1 MKSCRIYGTHRG
13 KPFCKFPN
21 GKNVMQHIR
30 IDIYKNKKIQSIYGK
45 SFQKIDSTKWK
56 FCVGDIECV
65 LTQKKP
71 FKFKVHDDDTKV
83 FNNNQVAG
91 VFYMHKPY
99 GERSIQDKIDDE
111 RVRLGD
117 IGSLP
122 YREQDSV
129 LKMITD
135 NYPSFPSP
143 ITKLS
148 TRNRELLQIISSD
161 KFRMEEHEIAARN
174 SIVISHY
181 NSWVNRFG
189 KQFIH
194 SYIFSDQFFLKLFE
208 ASDQYFFGGILNQLA
223 EWKISFNKIEMIG
236 NEKTM
241 VGVYVSKTIL
251 KTCKCIQAIIK
262 LFQGDLCRIVVKLLT
277 ASSTL
282 DKIEITGN
290 VAYNLFRLDYTHSGL
305 LKCRTK
311 NVPRKEYKKLYHTPS
326 PGLIMME

>member
-21 GKNVMQHIR
+21 GTNVMQHIR

-56 FCVGDIECV
+56 FHVGDIECSLV
-65 LTQKKP
+65 QKKP

-117 IGSLP
+117 IGSIP

-129 LKMITD
+129 LKMIMD

-148 TRNRELLQIISSD
+148 TRNRELLHVISSD
-161 KFRMEEHEIAARN
+161 NFRMEEHEIVARN
-174 SIVISHY
+174 SIVISHH
-181 NSWVNRFG
+181 NSWLNRFG
-189 KQFIH
+189 KPYIDKFI
-194 SYIFSDQFFLKLFE
+194 FTDQFFSKLLE

-223 EWKISFNKIEMIG
+223 EWKISFNKIEMLG
-236 NEKTM
+236 KEKTM
-241 VGVYVSKTIL
+241 VGVHVSKTIL
-251 KTCKCIQAIIK
+251 KTCKSIQMVIK
-262 LFQGDLCRIVVKLLT
+262 MFQGDLCRIVVKILA
-277 ASSTL
+277 ASSTI
-282 DKIEITGN
+282 DKEDITRK
-290 VAYNLFRLDYTHSGL
+290 VSFNLFGLDYTRWGL
-305 LKCRTK
+305 LKCKTK
-311 NVPRKEYKKLYHTPS
+311 NIPRKEYKKLYHTPS